1 MRIVVGLAALPLMTI
16 ASKPDSLNRA
26 LNGPST
32 WVSPIPLVSG
42 LFAQTASDASPTYG
56 CPAIT
61 DEAKIS
67 AFSGPSGSAPAG
79 VSRSNRSAASN
90 PPPPNVRQ

>member
-1 MRIVVGLAALPLMTI
+1 MSVGLTARPLMTMT
-16 ASKPDSLNRA
+16 SNPDSLKDA

-32 WVSPIPLVSG
+32 WVSPIPFVSG
-42 LFAQTASDASPTYG
+42 LFAQTARDASPTYG

-61 DEAKIS
+61 EEAKIS

-79 VSRSNRSAASN
+79 VSRSNLSAAN
-90 PPPPNVRQ
+90 KPPPPNVRQ